1 MSYRFSYAMYVV
13 LFTILL
19 PVVLP
24 AQDAHYWTR
33 QFGPKSC
40 LLSGAVVGGVRDYS
54 ASYYNAAG
62 LAMGDSSQGISL
74 TSNAYNL
81 ENIMLSNAAGAGKNL
96 SSNNT
101 QIIPLII
108 TGKLRFKLI
117 PKLSI
122 GYFLIEKEKTGF
134 KSSARSEGFYNLI
147 PDSISPGNEEYVSQY
162 NIDMNLHEIV
172 AGFSL
177 GYRLNEH
184 VAVGFTNYGAYR
196 RHTLI
201 SSHVARLAPT
211 DPYTLFTSGYTRLED
226 LEFQNV
232 RTTIKLSAM
241 VDFKRIKTG
250 LTVTM
255 PSIDVWGK
263 AVVGLDISYSNVY
276 FNGLSFPISIF
287 ADDRQVLK
295 KTRYQNP
302 FSVALGTEINLTPKS
317 NLYITAE
324 WFAPVKSYLLVQA
337 KPNSFTRPSNSLFA
351 LNSAD
356 YLRVRESRKST
367 LNIALGFER
376 IISSRISLLMG
387 GRTNFYSLEVDP
399 TDEMNLNICKWNLF
413 HASFG
418 ASYKRKKST
427 LFLGLLGAYGR
438 QGNLQQMIN
447 ITDPTADSD
456 YPLQGELTNT
466 MTAQYRSLSL
476 MLGYIFYIK

>member
-1 MSYRFSYAMYVV
+1 MKHPVFYLIWIA
-13 LFTILL
+13 LFTILCSST
-19 PVVLP
+19 VP

-81 ENIMLSNAAGAGKNL
+81 ENIMLSNAAGSGKDL

-108 TGKLRFKLI
+108 TGKLGLKLI

-122 GYFLIEKEKTGF
+122 GYFLVEKEKTGF
-134 KSSARSEGFYNLI
+134 KSSARNEGLYNLI
-147 PDSISPGNEEYVSQY
+147 PDNISPGYEEYVSQY
-162 NIDMNLHEIV
+162 NIDMNLHEMA

-177 GYRLNEH
+177 GYRLNERL
-184 VAVGFTNYGAYR
+184 ALGFTNYGSYR

-211 DPYTLFTSGYTRLED
+211 DPYVLFTSGYARLED
-226 LEFQNV
+226 LEFQNI
-232 RTTIKLSAM
+232 RTTFKLSAM
-241 VDFKRIKTG
+241 LDFKRVKTG
-250 LTVTM
+250 LTLTM
-255 PSIDVWGK
+255 PSIDVWGR
-263 AVVGLDISYSNVY
+263 AVVGLDISYSNAY
-276 FNGLSFPISIF
+276 LGGLSIPISIF

-295 KTRYQNP
+295 KTRYQDP
-302 FSVALGTEINLTPKS
+302 FSIALGTQIELHPKS
-317 NLYITAE
+317 RLYITGE

-356 YLRVRESRKST
+356 YLRVRETRKST
-367 LNIALGFER
+367 LNIALGFEQV
-376 IISSRISLLMG
+376 ISPRISLLMG
-387 GRTNFYSLEVDP
+387 GRTNFYSLETDP
-399 TDEMNLNICKWNLF
+399 TDEMSLNICKWDLF

-438 QGNLQQMIN
+438 KNGLPQMIN
-447 ITDPTADSD
+447 ITDPIADSD
-456 YPLQGELTNT
+456 YPLQGELNTN
-466 MTAQYRSLSL
+466 MKAQYRSLSL

>member
-1 MSYRFSYAMYVV
+1 MIYRLPYTIWLFVFSVS
-13 LFTILL
+13 L
-19 PVVLP
+19 PDALP

-62 LAMGDSSQGISL
+62 LAMGDSLHGLSL

-81 ENIMLSNAAGAGKNL
+81 ENIMLSNAAGSGKNL

-108 TGKLRFKLI
+108 TGKLRFKPI

-122 GYFLIEKEKTGF
+122 GYFLIEKEKSSF
-134 KSSARSEGFYNLI
+134 KSSARNEGFYNLI
-147 PDSISPGNEEYVSQY
+147 TDSVSPGNEEYVSQY
-162 NIDMNLHEIV
+162 NIDMNLHEMV

-211 DPYTLFTSGYTRLED
+211 DPYLFFTSGYARLED
-226 LEFQNV
+226 LEYQNV
-232 RTTIKLSAM
+232 RTTIKLSTM
-241 VDFKRIKTG
+241 VDFKRFKTG

-276 FNGLSFPISIF
+276 FDGLSFPISIF

-295 KTRYQNP
+295 KTRYQDP
-302 FSVALGTEINLTPKS
+302 FSVALGTEVELSPKS
-317 NLYITAE
+317 HLYLTGE

-337 KPNSFTRPSNSLFA
+337 EPNSFTRPSNSLFA

-367 LNIALGFER
+367 LNIALGYEQ

-387 GRTNFYSLEVDP
+387 GRTNFYSLETDP
-399 TDEMNLNICKWNLF
+399 SDEINLNICKWNLF

-427 LFLGLLGAYGR
+427 LFLGFLGAYGR
-438 QGNLQQMIN
+438 KNNLPQMIN
-447 ITDPTADSD
+447 ITNPTADSD

>member
-1 MSYRFSYAMYVV
+1 MMHRLPSTWIV
-13 LFTILL
+13 LLAIFCTLAL
-19 PVVLP
+19 R

-62 LAMGDSSQGISL
+62 LAMGDSLNGFSL

-81 ENIMLSNAAGAGKNL
+81 ENIILKNAAGSGKDL
-96 SSNNT
+96 SSNNP

-108 TGKLRFKLI
+108 TGKLRLKRI

-122 GYFLIEKEKTGF
+122 GYFLVEKEKTEF
-134 KSSARSEGFYNLI
+134 KSSARNEGFYNLI
-147 PDSISPGNEEYVSQY
+147 PDSISSGNEEYVSQY
-162 NIDMNLHEIV
+162 NIDMTLLEIA

-184 VAVGFTNYGAYR
+184 VAVGLTNYGTYR
-196 RHTLI
+196 RQILV

-211 DPYTLFTSGYTRLED
+211 DPNLLFTSGYTRLED

-232 RTTIKLSAM
+232 RATIKLSAM
-241 VDFKRIKTG
+241 VDFKRVKTG

-255 PSIDVWGK
+255 PSINVWGN
-263 AVVGLDISYSNVY
+263 AVVSLDLSYSNVY
-276 FNGLSFPISIF
+276 FDGLSFPISLF

-295 KTRYQNP
+295 KTRYQDP
-302 FSVALGTEINLTPKS
+302 FSVALGTQIELNPKS
-317 NLYITAE
+317 HLYLTAE

-367 LNIALGFER
+367 LNVALGFER
-376 IISSRISLLMG
+376 IVNSRVSLLMG
-387 GRTNFYSLEVDP
+387 GRTNFYSLVIDP
-399 TDEMNLNICKWNLF
+399 TDEINLNICQWNLF
-413 HASFG
+413 HASLG

-427 LFLGLLGAYGR
+427 LFMGLLGAYGR
-438 QGNLQQMIN
+438 KEHLPQMIN
-447 ITDPTADSD
+447 ITDPSPDSD
-456 YPLQGELTNT
+456 YPLQGDLTNT